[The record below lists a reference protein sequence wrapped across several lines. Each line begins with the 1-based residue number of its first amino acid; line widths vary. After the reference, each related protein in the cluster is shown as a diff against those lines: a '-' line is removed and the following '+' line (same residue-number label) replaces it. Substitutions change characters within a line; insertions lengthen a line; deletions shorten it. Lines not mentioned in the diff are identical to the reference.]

1 MNDKRASRAAA
12 AQGFWAFR
20 FISGR
25 YQGSEFPLESGKEFV
40 VGRASNTDMV
50 LMEDMVSRKHAKIA
64 VTGDE
69 ILIQDLGSTNGTFVN
84 GEKVKQAKL
93 KDGDRVLIGTSIL
106 KLVRQEAP
114 GVPTMRAQEPARS
127 SQEAVSTLRPRSLQ
141 GDISE
146 QGLPS
151 LVQLLVTS
159 KQSGVLTIQGPR
171 TGRLF
176 FREGHLLQSTVDGAG
191 PLSGK
196 KALYRIFTWA
206 QGGFMLE
213 SLPGE
218 VQREFDEPTEMIVA
232 DALKQ
237 SEEARRARERLPTG
251 VMRFELTRP
260 LKAPLKDLS
269 PKRLD
274 TLQLVINVGE
284 LESILDKN
292 PVSDVDTYRHLLF
305 LLQKEYIQ
313 GAVR

>member
-1 MNDKRASRAAA
+1 MEERRASRAV
-12 AQGFWAFR
+12 QGFWAFR

-40 VGRASNTDMV
+40 IGRASNTDMV

-64 VTGDE
+64 VAGED
-69 ILIQDLGSTNGTFVN
+69 IVIQDLGSTNGTFVN

-114 GVPTMRAQEPARS
+114 GISSMKSQEPSRA
-127 SQEAVSTLRPRSLQ
+127 QEAVSTLRPRALH
-141 GDISE
+141 GDIHE

-151 LVQLLVTS
+151 LVQLLATS

-171 TGRLF
+171 VGRLF
-176 FREGHLLQSTVDGAG
+176 FRDGHLLQATVEGSA
-191 PLSGK
+191 PIAGK
-196 KALYRIFTWA
+196 KALYRIFTWS
-206 QGGFMLE
+206 QGAFTLE
-213 SLPGE
+213 PLPGD
-218 VQREFDEPTEMIVA
+218 VQRELDEPTEAIIA

-237 SEEARRARERLPTG
+237 SEEARRVRERLPAG
-251 VMRFELTRP
+251 VARFELARP
-260 LKAPLKDLS
+260 LRAPLKDLS

-274 TLQLVINVGE
+274 TLQLVINLGE
-284 LESILDKN
+284 LESVLDKN
-292 PVSDVDTYRHLLF
+292 PVSDLDTYRHLLF

-313 GAVR
+313 GSTR